1 MDPAWRMQIVHVV
14 VADSAHH
21 QRREK
26 GIGDMR
32 KIAKK
37 RSEVL
42 TLTARLGRRDKRGSP
57 LKPQAIGMAWVR
69 ACRRSGRV
77 PRLMLSP
84 MNSTVFSAL
93 PGIPCSWSL
102 CDERGRQRF
111 THPAWPHPRH
121 ASAEAEELHQL
132 GAACAGRRLQPDNAV
147 VRFPNSDTDRTG
159 SCGQ

>member
-1 MDPAWRMQIVHVV
+1 
-14 VADSAHH
+14 
-21 QRREK
+21 
-26 GIGDMR
+26 
-32 KIAKK
+32 
-37 RSEVL
+37 
-42 TLTARLGRRDKRGSP
+42 
-57 LKPQAIGMAWVR
+57 
-69 ACRRSGRV
+69 V